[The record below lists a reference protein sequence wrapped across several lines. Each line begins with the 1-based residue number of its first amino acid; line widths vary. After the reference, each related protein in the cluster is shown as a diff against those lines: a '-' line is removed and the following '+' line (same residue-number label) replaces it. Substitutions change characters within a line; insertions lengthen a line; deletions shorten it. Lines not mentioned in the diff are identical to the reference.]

1 MRDEA
6 YMDHRTGVAAKGSRV
21 GAAFGA
27 VASVAVLA
35 GLVGWSYNLGVRD
48 AGDVPV
54 IRALEGAMRERP
66 TDPGGARFAHQ
77 DRQVYDLMRATSEP
91 AEREVMLAPSPEPL
105 ADDDVAF
112 SALDPAPAQPLPAS
126 VETDA
131 VAGGAALSLDDL
143 VASVVGDDV
152 PARSGS
158 LTSPLAPVRP
168 GRPGSGETR
177 VAAAVPLAASVEVRS
192 DATTL
197 APGRPA
203 IQLGAYLSE
212 EMAQEMWREIAT
224 RNGDLLAGRQPVV
237 TPLVGSSRT
246 LYGLRAAP
254 FADEAEARSLC
265 AAMRARS
272 EDCLVTELR

>member
-1 MRDEA
+1 MRDESFL
-6 YMDHRTGVAAKGSRV
+6 DHRTGTATLGSRL

-35 GLVGWSYNLGVRD
+35 ALVGWSYNLGVRD

-66 TDPGGARFAHQ
+66 SDPGGARFAHQ
-77 DRQVYDLMRATSEP
+77 DRQVYDLMRETAAP
-91 AEREVMLAPSPEPL
+91 AESEAMLAPPPEPL
-105 ADDDVAF
+105 AEDDVAF
-112 SALDPAPAQPLPAS
+112 SVLDPAPAGPLPG
-126 VETDA
+126 VRETDPAPRADA
-131 VAGGAALSLDDL
+131 VSLDYL
-143 VASVVGDDV
+143 VASVIGEDAPSRAGV
-152 PARSGS
+152 
-158 LTSPLAPVRP
+158 LMSPLAPARP
-168 GRPGSGETR
+168 GRLGSGETR
-177 VAAAVPLAASVEVRS
+177 VAAAVAVPAAEEVRS

-212 EMAQEMWREIAT
+212 DMAQTMWREIAT

-237 TPLVGSSRT
+237 TPLVGTSRT